1 MQLTIDT
8 QKDSHAEIRKA
19 IRMLMSLVGEKK
31 VYTNE
36 VPKTQGIFSEE
47 KFPAS
52 DAFANMFST
61 PSKDKEDNDGFSE
74 INVEPEEKKEE
85 KKKGIELY

>member
-19 IRMLMSLVGEKK
+19 IRMLMSLVGDKE

-36 VPKTQGIFSEE
+36 APKDSIFGEDKS
-47 KFPAS
+47 PAAN
-52 DAFANMFST
+52 AFADMFGSS
-61 PSKDKEDNDGFSE
+61 PKKDDGFSE
-74 INVEPEEKKEE
+74 LNIPEEEKKEKEE
-85 KKKGIELY
+85 KAKGIEFY